1 MGFIRE
7 SYSENRAGLVV
18 SFSQA
23 ETSKSFLLAIAL
35 KRQ

>member
-7 SYSENRAGLVV
+7 IYSGNRAGLVV

-23 ETSKSFLLAIAL
+23 ETSKNFLLEIVL